1 MIEYVYYVLFFFARV
16 WMDQRNNQI
25 QPPWRRIGFF
35 FLRYQ
40 RQHKRILCMEPLK
53 ERADNHNRPLYVYDT
68 IIYCVVMLLSSQ
80 GASAGNFIIYDHE

>member
-1 MIEYVYYVLFFFARV
+1 
-16 WMDQRNNQI
+16 
-25 QPPWRRIGFF
+25 
-35 FLRYQ
+35 
-40 RQHKRILCMEPLK
+40 MEPLK